1 MSSLFRLTF
10 LVLIFTAFTG
20 LAAAN
25 YRNNSIDI
33 ADFASHPEA
42 FEGQVIEVNAKV
54 VAISADS
61 KSLEVFDSESNT
73 LIGVRLTGLR
83 KSERTALMLSDVRR
97 IVVSGRATVIG
108 GRLTID
114 AQRITVLPLDATD
127 EEDQL
132 SHEADTGGPR

>member
-10 LVLIFTAFTG
+10 FALIFTAFTG

-25 YRNNSIDI
+25 YRNVIDI

-42 FEGQVIEVNAKV
+42 FEGQVIEVKAKV

-114 AQRITVLPLDATD
+114 AQRITVLPLDTTD